1 MIFGISDRTTDMQTN
16 RSAAVASNIRAEIAR
31 RNLSQRVIA
40 EHLGVSQPSFSAR
53 MSGKTPID
61 VNELFAIAD
70 LLDVDPAALLKES
83 A

>member
-1 MIFGISDRTTDMQTN
+1 MPSTSNLN
-16 RSAAVASNIRAEIAR
+16 RSADVASNILAEIAR
-31 RNLSQRVIA
+31 RRLSQRVVA

-53 MSGKTPID
+53 MSGKTPLD

-70 LLDVDPAALLKES
+70 LLDVPIENLLRATAAKES